1 LSHGKKQERNLSI
14 RKLWQPDRVTFTGAS
29 ALWGS
34 LRNALEGH
42 EKHDHESPLIA
53 PDNGLQIA
61 LAIIYRV
68 GKLWRGAHG
77 TKL

>member
-1 LSHGKKQERNLSI
+1 VLGDMSLEAFENDWQRQWLVERGI
-14 RKLWQPDRVTFTGAS
+14 E
-29 ALWGS
+29 WGS

-61 LAIIYRV
+61 PRLSTASANY
-68 GKLWRGAHG
+68 GAVRME
-77 TKL
+77 LSVNN